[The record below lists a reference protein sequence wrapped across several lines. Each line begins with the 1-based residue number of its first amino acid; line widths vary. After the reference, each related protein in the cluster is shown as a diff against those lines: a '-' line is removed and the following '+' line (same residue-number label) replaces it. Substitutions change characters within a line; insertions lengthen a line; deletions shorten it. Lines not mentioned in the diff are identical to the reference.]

1 MLPAAEWRSGG
12 EVEQGPAN
20 ASQLRRCAELFGR
33 RRRPRQLRG
42 LARGEERIAEISE
55 MRRDATRQ
63 SRRGLTARDCAPP
76 LHSQAW
82 RLPPLGIVWQRT
94 GAKPWL
100 RLALSFE
107 PVGDLSAAAAALI
120 APPRL
125 LEVATDRKTLS
136 VCDDL
141 CFCAAPRPAESSG
154 AAAPWAASTVQ
165 YARSCRAARPE
176 GSECGKPA
184 VAQRSPAN
192 RASGTANQFFA
203 YTPSRGAA
211 RCTVSASH
219 LGLVLVVYRSCGRLG
234 PQQPVGFGNTER
246 RRTLRVSVPCE
257 SGQPLF
263 IYWSAEYAPGSFLFA
278 VSEEPGSSA
287 HRHRAL

>member
-1 MLPAAEWRSGG
+1 MSLEVGSSRDGFWPSPARIGTLSAATLWPALTFAHRAAAQLPPSDEMGGDGTGEAGAGNGRTGVWLQLNVHNAGLHDIRCLADPPARWRLCVQAPGGWAHMLPAAEWRSGG
-12 EVEQGPAN
+12 
-20 ASQLRRCAELFGR
+20 
-33 RRRPRQLRG
+33 
-42 LARGEERIAEISE
+42 
-55 MRRDATRQ
+55 
-63 SRRGLTARDCAPP
+63 
-76 LHSQAW
+76 QAW

-136 VCDDL
+136 
-141 CFCAAPRPAESSG
+141 
-154 AAAPWAASTVQ
+154 
-165 YARSCRAARPE
+165 

-257 SGQPLF
+257 SGQPLI